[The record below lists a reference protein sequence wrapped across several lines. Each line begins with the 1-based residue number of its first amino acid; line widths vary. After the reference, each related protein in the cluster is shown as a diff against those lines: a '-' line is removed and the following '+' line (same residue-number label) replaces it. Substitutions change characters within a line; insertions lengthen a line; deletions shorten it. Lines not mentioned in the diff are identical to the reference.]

1 MRQQAQD
8 PGFGS
13 KYGNTTKRIINKDGS
28 FNVVREG
35 IDSGIRD
42 LYQGLITISN
52 LRFVLNVT
60 LLYFILNALF
70 ALFYLFN
77 GVENLSGGVVVEG
90 WDAFFKSFYF
100 SVQTFT
106 TVGYGAVA
114 PLGFGANSIASIE
127 ALAGS
132 MYFALVTGVLY
143 GRFSRPKSKLIFS
156 EKAII
161 APYGDKQALMFRLAN
176 RRSNVLMK
184 MKAEVIFMIKED
196 ENDPSRRSY
205 YNLPLELDQVQFLPL
220 SWTVVHPID
229 EDSPLFGLNHQQLMM
244 QRAEVMILI
253 FGFDDTFNQDVHARY
268 SYTADEFEFDA
279 KFRPAFELKENGEA
293 YMNIHKIHDYD
304 KLN

>member
-13 KYGNTTKRIINKDGS
+13 KHGNTSKRIINKDGS

-52 LRFVLNVT
+52 LRFVLHVT
-60 LLYFILNALF
+60 LLYFLLNALF

-77 GVENLSGGVVVEG
+77 GVENLSGGVAVEG

-161 APYGDKQALMFRLAN
+161 APYGDQKAFMFRLAN

-196 ENDPSRRSY
+196 KNDPNRRSY
-205 YNLPLELDQVQFLPL
+205 YNLPLELNHVQFLPL
-220 SWTVVHPID
+220 SWTIVHPID
-229 EDSPLFGLNHQQLMM
+229 ESSPLNGLNHQQLMR

-279 KFRPAFELKENGEA
+279 KFKPAFELKENGEA

-304 KLN
+304 KLK

>member
-1 MRQQAQD
+1 
-8 PGFGS
+8 
-13 KYGNTTKRIINKDGS
+13 
-28 FNVVREG
+28 
-35 IDSGIRD
+35 GIRD

-279 KFRPAFELKENGEA
+279 KFKPAFELKENGEA

>member
-77 GVENLSGGVVVEG
+77 GVENLSGGLVVEG

-279 KFRPAFELKENGEA
+279 KFKPAFELRANGEA
-293 YMNIHKIHDYD
+293 YMNINKIHDYD

>member
-13 KYGNTTKRIINKDGS
+13 KYGNTNKRIINKDGS

-42 LYQGLITISN
+42 LYQGLITISSF
-52 LRFVLNVT
+52 RFVLNVT

-161 APYGDKQALMFRLAN
+161 APYADQQALMFRLAN

-220 SWTVVHPID
+220 SWTIVHPID
-229 EDSPLFGLNHQQLMM
+229 ENSPLFGLTHQQLIT

-279 KFRPAFELKENGEA
+279 KFKPAFELKENGEA
-293 YMNIHKIHDYD
+293 YMNIHRIHDYD
-304 KLN
+304 KLK

>member
-1 MRQQAQD
+1 MRKQAQD

-13 KYGNTTKRIINKDGS
+13 KYGNTKKRIINKDGS

-42 LYQGLITISN
+42 LYQRLITISSWY
-52 LRFVLNVT
+52 FVLYVS
-60 LLYFILNALF
+60 LLYFVVNALF
-70 ALFYLFN
+70 AFFYVLN
-77 GVENLSGGVVVEG
+77 GVENLSGSEALDAV
-90 WDAFFKSFYF
+90 DAFFKCFYF

-156 EKAII
+156 EKVII
-161 APYGDKQALMFRLAN
+161 APYGDNQALMFRIAN

-196 ENDPSRRSY
+196 KSDPSRRSY
-205 YNLPLELDQVQFLPL
+205 YNLSLELNQVQFLPL

-229 EDSPLFGLNHQQLMM
+229 EDSPLFGLNHQQLMS
-244 QRAEVMILI
+244 QGAEVLILI

-268 SYTADEFEFDA
+268 SYTAEEFVFDA
-279 KFRPAFELKENGEA
+279 KFRPAFKLRENGEA
-293 YMNIHKIHDYD
+293 YMNINNIHDYD

>member
-279 KFRPAFELKENGEA
+279 KFKPAFELKENGEA